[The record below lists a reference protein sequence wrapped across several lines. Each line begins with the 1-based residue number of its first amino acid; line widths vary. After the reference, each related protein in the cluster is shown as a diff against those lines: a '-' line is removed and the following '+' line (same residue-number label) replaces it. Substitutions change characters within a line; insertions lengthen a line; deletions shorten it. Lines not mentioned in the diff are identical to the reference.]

1 MGISVMRQVALITGS
16 SSGIGYETSLALAR
30 SGFCTYA
37 GVRNTKNSDILEKK
51 IAKEKLDLNILQLD
65 VNDKSSIDNAI
76 NRIKTEE
83 KRIDVLINN
92 AGYGLV
98 GFFEELGLDEIR
110 RQFETNFFGVLNVT
124 KKVIPIMREQNRG
137 TIINLSSGA
146 GQVGFP
152 GISAYVS
159 TKFAIEGFSE
169 SLMYELFPFGIRVI
183 IIEPGVIKTN
193 FFNNCIVSDKSS
205 KKGSLYSNSLKK
217 IQNNIELMQEHAT
230 PPIEVAKVILQALK
244 SDEPKQRYVVGND
257 AVMILEAKRSLSD
270 IEFKKMMMQ
279 NII

>member
-110 RQFETNFFGVLNVT
+110 KQFETNFFGVLNVT

>member
-1 MGISVMRQVALITGS
+1 MRQVALITGS
-16 SSGIGYETSLALAR
+16 SSGIGYETALTLAR
-30 SGFCTYA
+30 NGFCTYA
-37 GVRNTKNSDILEKK
+37 GVRKMKNTETLEKI

-65 VNDKSSIDNAI
+65 VNDRSSIDNAI
-76 NRIKTEE
+76 NRIETEE

-98 GFFEELGLDEIR
+98 GFFEELELDEIR
-110 RQFETNFFGVLNVT
+110 KQFETNFFGVLDVT
-124 KKVIPIMREQNRG
+124 KKVIPIMREQKSG

-169 SLMYELFPFGIRVI
+169 SLMYELFPLGIRVI

-205 KKGSLYSNSLKK
+205 KKGSVYSNSLKK

-230 PPIEVAKVILQALK
+230 PPVEVAKVILQALK
-244 SDEPKQRYVVGND
+244 TDEPKQRYVVGND
-257 AVMILEAKRSLSD
+257 ALMILEAKKSLSD

>member
-1 MGISVMRQVALITGS
+1 MGISVMRQVALITGC

-37 GVRNTKNSDILEKK
+37 GVRNMKNSDILEKK

-110 RQFETNFFGVLNVT
+110 KQFETNFFGVLNVT

>member
-1 MGISVMRQVALITGS
+1 MGISIMRQVALITGS

-37 GVRNTKNSDILEKK
+37 GVRNMKNSDILEKK

-110 RQFETNFFGVLNVT
+110 KQFETNFFGVLNVT

-193 FFNNCIVSDKSS
+193 FFNNCIVSDESS

-230 PPIEVAKVILQALK
+230 HPVEVAKVILQALK
-244 SDEPKQRYVVGND
+244 TDEPKQRYVVGND

>member
-1 MGISVMRQVALITGS
+1 MGISIMRQVALITGS
-16 SSGIGYETSLALAR
+16 SSGIGYETALTLAR

-37 GVRNTKNSDILEKK
+37 GVRKMKNTETLEKI

-65 VNDKSSIDNAI
+65 VNDRSSIDNAI
-76 NRIKTEE
+76 NRIETEE

-98 GFFEELGLDEIR
+98 GFFEELELDEIR
-110 RQFETNFFGVLNVT
+110 KQFETNFFGVLDVT
-124 KKVIPIMREQNRG
+124 KKVIPIMREQNSG

-193 FFNNCIVSDKSS
+193 FFNNCIVSDESS
-205 KKGSLYSNSLKK
+205 KKGSLYSNSLKR

-230 PPIEVAKVILQALK
+230 HPVEVAKVILQALNT
-244 SDEPKQRYVVGND
+244 DEPKQRYVVGND

>member
-1 MGISVMRQVALITGS
+1 MRQVAFITGC
-16 SSGIGYETSLALAR
+16 SSGIGYETALTLAQN
-30 SGFCTYA
+30 GFCTYA
-37 GVRNTKNSDILEKK
+37 GVRNTKNSDTLEKK

-65 VNDKSSIDNAI
+65 VNDKSSMENAL
-76 NRIKTEE
+76 NQIKTEE

-98 GFFEELGLDEIR
+98 GFFEELRLDEIR
-110 RQFETNFFGVLNVT
+110 SQFETNFFGVLTVT
-124 KKVIPIMREQNRG
+124 KKVIPLMREQKSG
-137 TIINLSSGA
+137 TIINISSGA

-193 FFNNCIVSDKSS
+193 FFHNCIVSEKSS
-205 KKGSLYSNSLKK
+205 KKSSSYSNSLKK
-217 IQNNIELMQEHAT
+217 IQKNIELMQEHAT
-230 PPIEVAKVILQALK
+230 SPVEVAKVILHALK
-244 SDEPKQRYVVGND
+244 TDEPKQRYVIGND
-257 AVMILEAKRSLSD
+257 AAMILEAKKSLSD

>member
-1 MGISVMRQVALITGS
+1 MPQVALITGC
-16 SSGIGYETSLALAR
+16 SSGIGYETALTLAR
-30 SGFCTYA
+30 NGFCTYA

-65 VNDKSSIDNAI
+65 VNDKSSIENAV
-76 NRIKTEE
+76 NQIKTEE

-98 GFFEELGLDEIR
+98 GFFEELRLDEIR
-110 RQFETNFFGVLNVT
+110 SQFETNFFGVLTVT
-124 KKVIPIMREQNRG
+124 KKIIPLMREQKSG
-137 TIINLSSGA
+137 TIINISSGA

-193 FFNNCIVSDKSS
+193 FFHNCIVSEKSS
-205 KKGSLYSNSLKK
+205 KKSSSYSNSLKK
-217 IQNNIELMQEHAT
+217 IKKNIELMQEHAT
-230 PPIEVAKVILQALK
+230 PPVEVAKVILLALK
-244 SDEPKQRYVVGND
+244 TDEPKQRYVVGND
-257 AVMILEAKRSLSD
+257 AAMILEAKKSLSD

>member
-1 MGISVMRQVALITGS
+1 MPQVAFITGC
-16 SSGIGYETSLALAR
+16 SSGIGYETALTLAR
-30 SGFCTYA
+30 NGFCTYA
-37 GVRNTKNSDILEKK
+37 GVRNTKNSDTLENK
-51 IAKEKLDLNILQLD
+51 IANEKLDLNILQLD
-65 VNDKSSIDNAI
+65 VNDKSSIENAV
-76 NRIKTEE
+76 NQIKTKE

-98 GFFEELGLDEIR
+98 GFFEELRLDEIR
-110 RQFETNFFGVLNVT
+110 SQFETNFFGVLAVT
-124 KKVIPIMREQNRG
+124 KKVIPLMREQKSG
-137 TIINLSSGA
+137 TIINISSGA

-193 FFNNCIVSDKSS
+193 FFHNCIVSEKSS
-205 KKGSLYSNSLKK
+205 KKSSSYSNSLKK
-217 IQNNIELMQEHAT
+217 IQKNIELMQEHAT
-230 PPIEVAKVILQALK
+230 SPVEVAKVILHALK
-244 SDEPKQRYVVGND
+244 TDEPKQRYVIGND
-257 AVMILEAKRSLSD
+257 AAMILEAKKSLSD

>member
-1 MGISVMRQVALITGS
+1 MGISVMRQVALITGC

-110 RQFETNFFGVLNVT
+110 KQFETNFFGVLNVT

>member
-1 MGISVMRQVALITGS
+1 MRQIALITGC
-16 SSGIGYETSLALAR
+16 SSGIGYETALTLAR
-30 SGFCTYA
+30 NGFCTYA
-37 GVRNTKNSDILEKK
+37 GVRNTKNSDPLEKK

-65 VNDKSSIDNAI
+65 VNDKSSIENAV
-76 NRIKTEE
+76 NQIKTEE

-98 GFFEELGLDEIR
+98 GFFEELRLDEIR
-110 RQFETNFFGVLNVT
+110 SQFETNFFGVLTVT
-124 KKVIPIMREQNRG
+124 KKVIPLMREQKSG
-137 TIINLSSGA
+137 TIINISSGA

-193 FFNNCIVSDKSS
+193 FFHNCIVSEKSS
-205 KKGSLYSNSLKK
+205 KKSSSYSNSLKK
-217 IQNNIELMQEHAT
+217 IQKNIELMQEHAT
-230 PPIEVAKVILQALK
+230 HPIEVAKVILQALK
-244 SDEPKQRYVVGND
+244 TDEPKQRYVVGND
-257 AVMILEAKRSLSD
+257 AAMILEAKKSLSD

>member
-1 MGISVMRQVALITGS
+1 MKNT
-16 SSGIGYETSLALAR
+16 ET
-30 SGFCTYA
+30 
-37 GVRNTKNSDILEKK
+37 LEKI

-65 VNDKSSIDNAI
+65 VNDRSSIDNAI
-76 NRIKTEE
+76 NRIETEE

-98 GFFEELGLDEIR
+98 GFFEELELDEIR
-110 RQFETNFFGVLNVT
+110 KQFETNFFGVLDVT
-124 KKVIPIMREQNRG
+124 KKVIPIMREQKSG

-169 SLMYELFPFGIRVI
+169 SLMYELFPLGIRVI

-205 KKGSLYSNSLKK
+205 KKGSVYSNSLKK

-230 PPIEVAKVILQALK
+230 PPVEVAKVILQALK
-244 SDEPKQRYVVGND
+244 TDEPKQRYVVGND
-257 AVMILEAKRSLSD
+257 ALMILEAKKSLSD

>member
-1 MGISVMRQVALITGS
+1 MRQVALITGC
-16 SSGIGYETSLALAR
+16 SSGIGYETALTLAR
-30 SGFCTYA
+30 NGFCTYA
-37 GVRNTKNSDILEKK
+37 GMRNTKNSDALEKK
-51 IAKEKLDLNILQLD
+51 IVNEKLDLNILQLD
-65 VNDKSSIDNAI
+65 VNDKSSIENAV
-76 NRIKTEE
+76 NQIKTEE

-98 GFFEELGLDEIR
+98 GFFEELRLDEIR
-110 RQFETNFFGVLNVT
+110 SQFETNFFGVLTVT
-124 KKVIPIMREQNRG
+124 KKIIPLMREQKSG
-137 TIINLSSGA
+137 TIINISSGA

-152 GISAYVS
+152 GISAYAS

-193 FFNNCIVSDKSS
+193 FFHNCIVSEKSS
-205 KKGSLYSNSLKK
+205 KKSSSYSNSLNK
-217 IQNNIELMQEHAT
+217 IQKNIELMQEHAT
-230 PPIEVAKVILQALK
+230 SPIEVAKVILQALK
-244 SDEPKQRYVVGND
+244 TDEPKQRYVVGND
-257 AVMILEAKRSLSD
+257 AAMILEAKKSLSD

>member
-1 MGISVMRQVALITGS
+1 MGISIMRQVALITGS

-30 SGFCTYA
+30 SVFCTYA

-110 RQFETNFFGVLNVT
+110 KQFETNFFGVLNVT
-124 KKVIPIMREQNRG
+124 KKVIPIMREQNSG

-193 FFNNCIVSDKSS
+193 FFNNCIVSDESS
-205 KKGSLYSNSLKK
+205 KKGSLYSNSLKR

-230 PPIEVAKVILQALK
+230 HPVEVAKVILQALNT
-244 SDEPKQRYVVGND
+244 DEPKQRYVVGND

>member
-1 MGISVMRQVALITGS
+1 MRQVALITGC

-110 RQFETNFFGVLNVT
+110 KQFETNFFGVLNVT
-124 KKVIPIMREQNRG
+124 KKVIPIMREQNSG

-230 PPIEVAKVILQALK
+230 PPVEVAKVILQALK
-244 SDEPKQRYVVGND
+244 TDEPKQRYVVGND

>member
-1 MGISVMRQVALITGS
+1 MRQVALITGC
-16 SSGIGYETSLALAR
+16 SSGIGYETALTLAR
-30 SGFCTYA
+30 NGFCTYA
-37 GVRNTKNSDILEKK
+37 GVRNTKNSDTLEKK

-65 VNDKSSIDNAI
+65 VNDKSSIENAV
-76 NRIKTEE
+76 NQIKTEE

-98 GFFEELGLDEIR
+98 GFFEEIRLDEIR
-110 RQFETNFFGVLNVT
+110 RQFETNFFGVLTVT
-124 KKVIPIMREQNRG
+124 KKVIPLMRDQKSG
-137 TIINLSSGA
+137 TIINISSGA

-193 FFNNCIVSDKSS
+193 FFHNCIVSEKSS
-205 KKGSLYSNSLKK
+205 KKSSSYSNSLKK
-217 IQNNIELMQEHAT
+217 IQKNIELMQEHAT
-230 PPIEVAKVILQALK
+230 SPVEVAKVILQALK
-244 SDEPKQRYVVGND
+244 TDEPKQRYVVGND
-257 AVMILEAKRSLSD
+257 AAMILEAKKSLSD

>member
-1 MGISVMRQVALITGS
+1 MRQVALITGC
-16 SSGIGYETSLALAR
+16 SSGIGYETALTLAR
-30 SGFCTYA
+30 NGFCTYA
-37 GVRNTKNSDILEKK
+37 GVRNTKNSDTLEKK
-51 IAKEKLDLNILQLD
+51 IANEKLDLNILQLD
-65 VNDKSSIDNAI
+65 VNDKSSIENAV
-76 NRIKTEE
+76 NQIKTEE

-98 GFFEELGLDEIR
+98 GFFEELRLDEIR
-110 RQFETNFFGVLNVT
+110 SQFETNFFGVLTVT
-124 KKVIPIMREQNRG
+124 KKVIPLMREQKSG
-137 TIINLSSGA
+137 TIINISSGA

-193 FFNNCIVSDKSS
+193 FFHNCIVSEKSS
-205 KKGSLYSNSLKK
+205 KKSSSYSNSLKK
-217 IQNNIELMQEHAT
+217 IQKNIELMQEHAT
-230 PPIEVAKVILQALK
+230 PPVEVAKVILQALK
-244 SDEPKQRYVVGND
+244 TDEPKQRYVVGND
-257 AVMILEAKRSLSD
+257 AAMILEAKKSLSD

>member
-1 MGISVMRQVALITGS
+1 MRQVALITGC
-16 SSGIGYETSLALAR
+16 SSGIGYETALTLAR
-30 SGFCTYA
+30 NGFCTYA
-37 GVRNTKNSDILEKK
+37 GVRNIKNSDALEKK
-51 IAKEKLDLNILQLD
+51 IANEKLALNILQLD
-65 VNDKSSIDNAI
+65 VNDKSSIENAV
-76 NRIKTEE
+76 NQIKTEE

-98 GFFEELGLDEIR
+98 GFFEELRLDEIR
-110 RQFETNFFGVLNVT
+110 SQFETNFFGVLTVT
-124 KKVIPIMREQNRG
+124 KKIIPLMREQKSG
-137 TIINLSSGA
+137 TIVNISSGA

-193 FFNNCIVSDKSS
+193 FFHNCIVPEKSS
-205 KKGSLYSNSLKK
+205 KKSSSYSNSLKK
-217 IQNNIELMQEHAT
+217 IQKNIELMQEHAT
-230 PPIEVAKVILQALK
+230 HPIEVAKVILQALK
-244 SDEPKQRYVVGND
+244 TDEPKQRYVVGND
-257 AVMILEAKRSLSD
+257 AAMILEAKKSLSD